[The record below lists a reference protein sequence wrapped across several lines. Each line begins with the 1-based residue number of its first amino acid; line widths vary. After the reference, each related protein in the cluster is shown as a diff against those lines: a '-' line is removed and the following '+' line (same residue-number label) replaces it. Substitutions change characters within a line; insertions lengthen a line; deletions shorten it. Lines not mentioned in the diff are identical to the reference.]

1 MTNLKRRPIHIQFVH
16 PCTQKICFF
25 SCVCVQNWSIWLLVI
40 ILKSDPFVQKIK
52 CFVNIVC
59 SYAHQGCIY
68 LTKISVLYFFM
79 QFIPVMQSWILY
91 IYCFLLSGWNYRER
105 CSRAE
110 VLWVCVDSMSFLR
123 VYFYLCRSKTG
134 LLVYVASV
142 TIAMTL
148 VMTVCVCVYV
158 TPMLSG
164 RLTTVSAPVHLP
176 WCLKTETVCMDV
188 CLWCLPLT

>member
-1 MTNLKRRPIHIQFVH
+1 MLIKAAFIWQKYSHIF
-16 PCTQKICFF
+16 
-25 SCVCVQNWSIWLLVI
+25 
-40 ILKSDPFVQKIK
+40 
-52 CFVNIVC
+52 
-59 SYAHQGCIY
+59 
-68 LTKISVLYFFM
+68 KISVLYFLM
-79 QFIPVMQSWILY
+79 QFIPVMQSWIVY

-148 VMTVCVCVYV
+148 VMTVCMCVCDPYV
-158 TPMLSG
+158 
-164 RLTTVSAPVHLP
+164 V
-176 WCLKTETVCMDV
+176 W
-188 CLWCLPLT
+188 